1 MMMYALIKKFCGR
14 AILGVEIPQLKI
26 SPISNFKR
34 TLAMKYRIYSV
45 IALLI
50 ILLLFPLPAIAA
62 NPSHIVKLQ
71 TTKICQVCDLTGAY
85 LPVSNLDYTYILSSN
100 LSRANLIGSNIT
112 FSNLSRANLS
122 GANLSYVN
130 FKHTKLLLSDFTNA
144 IFDKTDLTEADL
156 TSATISESQLA
167 KAKLCKTVLP
177 DGLVSNRDC

>member
-1 MMMYALIKKFCGR
+1 
-14 AILGVEIPQLKI
+14 
-26 SPISNFKR
+26 
-34 TLAMKYRIYSV
+34 MKYRIYSA

-71 TTKICQVCDLTGAY
+71 TTKACQVCDLTGAY
-85 LPVSNLDYTYILSSN
+85 LPVSKLDYAFILSSD
-100 LSRANLIGSNIT
+100 LSRANLVGSNIT
-112 FSNLSRANLS
+112 FSNLSRANLN

-130 FKHTKLLLSDFTNA
+130 FKHTKLLLTDFTNA

-156 TSATISESQLA
+156 TSATISEVQLA

-177 DGLVSNRDC
+177 EGLISNRDC